1 MEIDKSI
8 REHIHIQKYTFR
20 FHSETLSPITS
31 IDPTTKA
38 KIIGKP
44 RFSVE
49 PMVYISGTG
58 WEIVNPMETGN
69 EFMIGF
75 RNYVRLKEI
84 MGYEHTGLTSDEITN
99 TLNSLWDMNIDE

>member
-1 MEIDKSI
+1 MGFEDKSI

-20 FHSETLSPITS
+20 FHSETLSPIVS
-31 IDPTTKA
+31 SKGGS
-38 KIIGKP
+38 GKP

-75 RNYVRLKEI
+75 RNYVRFKEL
-84 MGYEHTGLTSDEITN
+84 MGYEHTGLTSEQITN
-99 TLNSLWDMNIDE
+99 TLNSWD